1 MSNKCLKENKIQVRE
16 REGESERERKQE
28 IKPANDQSTIA
39 NLPILYATFDG
50 IIVSYNDDPAIE
62 PQAGFLISG

>member
-1 MSNKCLKENKIQVRE
+1 MSQGKQNSGKGEGG

>member
-16 REGESERERKQE
+16 RERKQE
-28 IKPANDQSTIA
+28 IKPANDQPTIA
-39 NLPILYATFDG
+39 NLSILYATFDG